1 MRFRMKMSLHSRLS
15 QKLFKQYVT
24 VYSRIFVILA
34 LAVLS
39 GSLFIIQKNTS
50 RNVRTSMS
58 AILDTLTAF
67 QDSLYQKSV
76 SFSSDELL
84 RQDLEVFLTD
94 GTSSSRSKVCLDLRS
109 LTSADSSLFFIS
121 VELPDGTTLG
131 TAGANSESFLRFIQ
145 SRDEYA
151 DLTVRNTSLL
161 SSFYDKSVL
170 SDYTAAEASVLS
182 TNEYLPSS
190 FCLYYTRVILS
201 GHSVMMTFMFDV
213 SALIR
218 SCLVESDALDGL
230 FLYNSRNTCVWQY
243 LKKTV
248 SCNVPDRFSLLT
260 PSNGILLRD
269 GYYYLKNDYS
279 SIYAVGFVSIFT
291 LLWQILVLLII
302 LILLYIF
309 PLVIALFYLFPV
321 NERMLSPLYQ
331 LNEGIS
337 SFSIG
342 SEIPAPIRSR
352 DEIEDLSRSF
362 QQMALNINNQA
373 AELTAQEHEKA
384 LTYYKLMTTQLDPH
398 FIYNTM
404 NIINILARQQDY
416 EGIIK
421 VNTALTRVLRER
433 LNTQN
438 TTFSP
443 VNEEIRTLEQY
454 LLIMDYRYHQQV
466 AVDFEID
473 EEIQE
478 ELIPKNILQPLV
490 ENAYYHG
497 LVKTDGSISGN
508 IGIFIYSDQEGIIIE
523 VSDDGSGFDT
533 DYLAYL
539 KAHNFQSPYKPKK
552 DTHIGIENIHQRLS
566 YLYGDRFSM
575 DILSDPDQGATF
587 ILSLPYVKKNPD
599 IL

>member
-1 MRFRMKMSLHSRLS
+1 
-15 QKLFKQYVT
+15 
-24 VYSRIFVILA
+24 
-34 LAVLS
+34 
-39 GSLFIIQKNTS
+39 
-50 RNVRTSMS
+50 
-58 AILDTLTAF
+58 
-67 QDSLYQKSV
+67 
-76 SFSSDELL
+76 
-84 RQDLEVFLTD
+84 
-94 GTSSSRSKVCLDLRS
+94 
-109 LTSADSSLFFIS
+109 
-121 VELPDGTTLG
+121 
-131 TAGANSESFLRFIQ
+131 
-145 SRDEYA
+145 
-151 DLTVRNTSLL
+151 
-161 SSFYDKSVL
+161 
-170 SDYTAAEASVLS
+170 
-182 TNEYLPSS
+182 
-190 FCLYYTRVILS
+190 
-201 GHSVMMTFMFDV
+201 
-213 SALIR
+213 
-218 SCLVESDALDGL
+218 
-230 FLYNSRNTCVWQY
+230 
-243 LKKTV
+243 
-248 SCNVPDRFSLLT
+248 
-260 PSNGILLRD
+260 
-269 GYYYLKNDYS
+269 
-279 SIYAVGFVSIFT
+279 
-291 LLWQILVLLII
+291 
-302 LILLYIF
+302 
-309 PLVIALFYLFPV
+309 
-321 NERMLSPLYQ
+321 MLSPLYQ
-331 LNEGIS
+331 LNEGIAA
-337 SFSIG
+337 FSIG

-443 VNEEIRTLEQY
+443 VNEEIRTFEQY
-454 LLIMDYRYHQQV
+454 LLIMDYRDHQQV